1 MARPGD
7 SVRFVHPSPNGIP
20 HRDPRAVASQGRRP
34 GDVRRGE
41 FGEAVRL
48 SFVEFLTGALLCA
61 GAVLVV
67 GGAVYV
73 FDRTTPAVLDPL
85 HRVLGGFFG
94 TADAVSQLLQT
105 IASTVITVAS
115 ITFSLLLVAIQQSAS
130 SFTAQA
136 FDQFLRR
143 RLNQFYMGFFVGLG
157 AYSLL
162 QASTVHDKFVPV
174 YGSTLA
180 VLLSV
185 VAVGMLLLLVYTS
198 INQMRPVVI
207 VEAIHDHLV
216 EARGRLLRDVVCRTR
231 RMPQL
236 ESGACTP
243 VFSATTGFVVRIDLD
258 RIQKQIDQ
266 VHGDCEVVLDVSI
279 GDFVA
284 YGDRIA
290 HINTDGADAERVA
303 RAVER
308 GMHRE
313 RQRNIDSVDSAYGI
327 EQLETV
333 GWTSISGAKH
343 NPRAARIVVAQMR
356 DVLARFAVEG
366 SDTASAPDTAI
377 VYRDNVPEV
386 LLSSLES
393 LAVITADS
401 QQHQVAADILDAFAG
416 LLEVLP
422 NTYRQRAMQV
432 LLRTLPA
439 LASHPPTL
447 LLESALDSL
456 VEALECAG
464 EDEAASVV
472 SRGLENLRKR
482 IGAVDV
488 EYTPR

>member
-1 MARPGD
+1 MR
-7 SVRFVHPSPNGIP
+7 PSPDGIP
-20 HRDPRAVASQGRRP
+20 QRDPRAVAARGRRP

-48 SFVEFLTGALLCA
+48 SFTEFLTGALLCA
-61 GAVLVV
+61 AGVLVV
-67 GGAVYV
+67 GGAVYLL
-73 FDRTTPAVLDPL
+73 DRSTPGFLGPL
-85 HRVLGGFFG
+85 HRRLGAFFG

-115 ITFSLLLVAIQQSAS
+115 ITFSLLLVAVQQSAS

-157 AYSLL
+157 AYALL
-162 QASTVHDKFVPV
+162 QASTVHEKFVPV

-185 VAVGMLLLLVYTS
+185 VAVGMLLLLVYTT

-216 EARGRLLRDVVCRTR
+216 EARGRLLREVVGRTR
-231 RMPQL
+231 RTPQL
-236 ESGACTP
+236 ESEQCTP
-243 VFSATTGFVVRIDLD
+243 VFSAATGFVVRIDLD
-258 RIQKQIDQ
+258 RIQKEIDR
-266 VHGDCEVVLDVSI
+266 VSGECEVVLDVSI
-279 GDFVA
+279 GDFIA
-284 YGDRIA
+284 YGDRLA
-290 HINTDGADAERVA
+290 RINTACGDGDEAVVGRVA

-308 GMHRE
+308 GVHRE
-313 RQRNIDSVDSAYGI
+313 RQRNIDSVDAAYGLQ
-327 EQLETV
+327 QLETV
-333 GWTSISGAKH
+333 GWTSISGANH
-343 NPRAARIVVAQMR
+343 NPRAARVVVAQLR
-356 DVLARFAVEG
+356 DVLARAAAEDDDVPPSSG
-366 SDTASAPDTAI
+366 ADTAI

-386 LLSSLES
+386 LLSSIES

-401 QQHQVAADILDAFAG
+401 QQHQVAADIVDAFAG

-422 NTYRQRAMQV
+422 DVYRQRSLQV

-447 LLESALDSL
+447 LLESALTAL
-456 VEALECAG
+456 VDALECAG
-464 EDEAASVV
+464 EPDAADVV
-472 SRGLENLRKR
+472 RRGLENLRKR